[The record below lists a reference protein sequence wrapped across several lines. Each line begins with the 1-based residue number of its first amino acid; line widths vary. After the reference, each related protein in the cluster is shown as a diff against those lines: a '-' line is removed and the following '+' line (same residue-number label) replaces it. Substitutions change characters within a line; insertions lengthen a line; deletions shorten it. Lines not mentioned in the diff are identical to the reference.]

1 MSARRATTALVAS
14 SLVAAGLAIS
24 TGLAVATAAPAF
36 AKSSVELR
44 GAPHSVPLGARIHL
58 SAFGASDDFG
68 GDAIRLCVDERVN
81 DGHWRLVGCGAE
93 GAYRTS
99 VRATE
104 RGTLAFR
111 AQLLATVGHHHY
123 AVDRTSATAAVHVA

>member
-14 SLVAAGLAIS
+14 SLVAAGLA
-24 TGLAVATAAPAF
+24 VATAAPAF
-36 AKSSVELR
+36 AKSAVELR
-44 GAPHSVPLGARIHL
+44 GAPHSVTLGARIHL
-58 SAFGASDDFG
+58 AAFGASDDFG
-68 GDAIRLCVDERVN
+68 GDVIRLCVDERVN

-123 AVDRTSATAAVHVA
+123 AVDRTSATDAVHVA